1 MNTSAPMRRLPI
13 PNMFRLIHALTVVAL
28 LGSGSAAHALTAA
41 EVFAK
46 ARSAVYLI
54 IVTSDEP
61 GVVDVVAQGS
71 AVLIAPGR
79 FVTNCHVLE
88 RGKHFVV
95 SRREDK
101 IVERVQLVNFER
113 GKDLCELDLMQPKPG
128 FDHPVTFAP
137 TDSWQIGA
145 PVFAI
150 GSPRGMEL
158 SLSTGVISGVRDV
171 RGMKLIQTT
180 APFSAGSSGGG
191 LFDEQARLVG
201 ITTLI
206 AKDSQNLNFAVPAQ
220 YIASAGVAAA
230 ELFRQRNGIS
240 PGATPE
246 IAFERQERLR
256 REEQDIIDARK
267 KQLAQPRTANQEKT
281 NVPVPGP
288 AAPAVAAPRKP
299 LATRLALYEQ
309 MGDPALPAKTH
320 EQLAK
325 QGSLAGLDDD
335 GTIRKVYEALI
346 RKHITEQLRWREGG
360 DYVAEFQVQLRRNG
374 EIMFVLPLRPS
385 GDEQFDQ
392 EARRAIGAASPLPVP
407 RDNEVFAQMSTLS
420 IAVQAPA
427 PVRPAARKPA
437 PPQPAPL
444 KPAPPK
450 KKPK

>member
-1 MNTSAPMRRLPI
+1 MY
-13 PNMFRLIHALTVVAL
+13 RLINALTVAVL
-28 LGSGSAAHALTAA
+28 LGFGGTANALTAA
-41 EVFAK
+41 EVFTQ
-46 ARSAVYLI
+46 ARNAVYLL

-88 RGKHFVV
+88 RGRHFVV

-113 GKDLCELDLMQPKPG
+113 GKDLCELDLAQPKPG
-128 FDHPVTFAP
+128 FDHPVAFAP
-137 TDSWQIGA
+137 PDSLHIGA

-158 SLSTGVISGVRDV
+158 SLSTGIISGLRDA
-171 RGMKLIQTT
+171 RGGMKLIQTT

-206 AKDSQNLNFAVPAQ
+206 AKDSQNLNFAIPAQ
-220 YIASAGVAAA
+220 HIASAGLSAA
-230 ELFRQRNGIS
+230 ELFRQRSGIK
-240 PGATPE
+240 PGTTPE

-256 REEQDIIDARK
+256 REEQDTIDARK
-267 KQLAQPRTANQEKT
+267 KQLAQPRAPLPETTTA
-281 NVPVPGP
+281 PLPGT
-288 AAPAVAAPRKP
+288 AAPAVAPRKP
-299 LATRLALYEQ
+299 LASRLALYEQ
-309 MGDPALPAKTH
+309 VGDPSLAARTH
-320 EQLAK
+320 DQLAK
-325 QGSLAGLDDD
+325 KGALAGLDDD
-335 GTIRKVYEALI
+335 AAIRRVYETLI
-346 RKHITEQLRWREGG
+346 RQYVTGQLRWNEGG
-360 DYVAEFQVQLRRNG
+360 DHVAEFQVQLRRSG

-385 GDEQFDQ
+385 GDERFDQ

-407 RDNEVFAQMSTLS
+407 RDNEVFAQMSTFT

-427 PVRPAARKPA
+427 ANRPASLVKPAPKPA
-437 PPQPAPL
+437 PPV
-444 KPAPPK
+444 KPAQK